1 MNKIPRIAL
10 VIILSS
16 ILFAGGVFFGRTT
29 APVRYK
35 DFLPLSDE
43 QHSVIRQVIEY
54 IEKESYFKEEFTP
67 EKIYQGIIRG
77 IVNSLGDPYSY
88 YLGEE
93 DYQHL
98 RDESRGYYG
107 GVGIQIGIRD
117 GRKVVIAP
125 FTGTPADRAG
135 VKAGDVILRVN
146 NTPVG
151 PLTLEKVAGTIRGK
165 PGTKVT
171 IEFGRGEETYEVE
184 LTREIIKI
192 VSVEHKIIDN
202 NVGYIKVTLFN
213 EPTASDVR
221 KALED
226 LKNKGVRAL
235 ILDLRNNPGG
245 LLDSSVEVAR
255 FFLRGEIVSV
265 VHSNGR
271 IDTLR
276 GNNPFVDLP
285 LVVWVNSG
293 TASAAEILAG
303 ALQDHDAAYIIGRN
317 TFGKGSVQRVWGL
330 DDGGAVRLTIARYRL
345 PSGRIVDEQELVPD
359 LILPIDA
366 TEENYIEETLKY
378 LK

>member
-1 MNKIPRIAL
+1 M
-10 VIILSS
+10 
-16 ILFAGGVFFGRTT
+16 
-29 APVRYK
+29 
-35 DFLPLSDE
+35 
-43 QHSVIRQVIEY
+43 
-54 IEKESYFKEEFTP
+54 
-67 EKIYQGIIRG
+67 
-77 IVNSLGDPYSY
+77 
-88 YLGEE
+88 
-93 DYQHL
+93 
-98 RDESRGYYG
+98 
-107 GVGIQIGIRD
+107 
-117 GRKVVIAP
+117 
-125 FTGTPADRAG
+125 
-135 VKAGDVILRVN
+135 
-146 NTPVG
+146 
-151 PLTLEKVAGTIRGK
+151 TLEKVAGTIRGK